1 MALCVSVRVMGI
13 LAAHHT
19 QPQAGLL
26 TNASSCFLSLI
37 FCVPCTKIR
46 CEEMERA
53 PVKRDGCTPEMSE
66 ILLPGYV
73 HCDTGNVSRAIVNE
87 NYEC

>member
-37 FCVPCTKIR
+37 LCESVFFMGGVLCLCVLFFSFVLKAYMQPNQR
-46 CEEMERA
+46 
-53 PVKRDGCTPEMSE
+53 S
-66 ILLPGYV
+66 
-73 HCDTGNVSRAIVNE
+73 NS
-87 NYEC
+87 